1 MSTGPSQAPAP
12 DHTLISDLLDVLDK
26 LSGFHPGFRPAHAKG
41 VMVAGTFTP
50 AAGAK
55 ELTRAPHAT
64 RPSTPVIV
72 RFSASAGV
80 PTVADND
87 PKGASPRGI
96 AIRFSLADHVHT
108 DIVAHSHNG
117 FAVHTGEEFLAFLS
131 AVAASGPDS
140 THPTPL
146 DTFLATHP
154 KAVQFVTAP
163 KPIPTSYA
171 REAFYAITAFQ
182 FTNQAGVSRYG
193 RFRIRPEA
201 GTDYLSDADAAKQT
215 HDFLTDEL
223 TARLA
228 NGPAVFRIF
237 VQLAEDSDVVTD
249 SSAVWPEDRP
259 DVEFGT
265 LTLTH
270 RVDETAPEFWKII
283 FDPDPRVDGI
293 APAGDPLTQVRA
305 ALYLLSGRRR
315 RTAPIHSGSAAG
327 T

>member
-1 MSTGPSQAPAP
+1 MSTEPSPAPAP
-12 DHTLISDLLDVLDK
+12 DPTLISDLLDILDK

-64 RPSTPVIV
+64 QPSTPVIV

-80 PTVADND
+80 PTIADND
-87 PKGASPRGI
+87 PKGASPRGM
-96 AIRFSLADHVHT
+96 AIRFSLAEHVHT

-117 FAVHTGEEFLAFLS
+117 FSVHTGEEFLAFLS
-131 AVAASGPDS
+131 ALAASGPDS

-193 RFRIRPEA
+193 RFRISPDS
-201 GTDYLSDADAAKQT
+201 GTDYLSDAEAAKQT

-228 NGPAVFRIF
+228 KGPAEFRIF
-237 VQLAEDSDVVTD
+237 VQLAEDSAVVTD
-249 SSAVWPEDRP
+249 SSAVWPESRP
-259 DVEFGT
+259 EVEFGT

-270 RVDETAPEFWKII
+270 RLNESDPEFWKII
-283 FDPDPRVDGI
+283 FDPVPRVDGI
-293 APAGDPLTQVRA
+293 EPSGDPLTDVRA
-305 ALYLLSGRRR
+305 AIYLLSGRRR
-315 RTAPIHSGSAAG
+315 RTAPIHEKS
-327 T
+327 